1 MEKIISITEI
11 DEKNFSGYRI
21 KTTKQNIK
29 LLMETTQQCCEN
41 AGYFIS
47 QENFDEF
54 IDAEVY
60 NVKLTDDCLNEAMLK
75 QHDINPSDKY
85 FRGGLMFVNL
95 ETSAGTLQ
103 FTAYN
108 EHNGYYGHEAKVI
121 SSQLKYKECL

>member
-11 DEKNFSGYRI
+11 DEKDFSGYLI

-29 LLMETTQQCCEN
+29 LLMETEQQCCEY

-54 IDAEVY
+54 INAEVY

-75 QHDINPSDKY
+75 QHDINPSDEY
-85 FRGGLMFVNL
+85 FRGGIMFVNI
-95 ETSAGTLQ
+95 ETSKGTLQ

-108 EHNGYYGHEAKVI
+108 EHNGYYGHEAQVI
-121 SSQLKYKECL
+121 STQLTTKELL

>member
-11 DEKNFSGYRI
+11 DEKNFSGYLI

-108 EHNGYYGHEAKVI
+108 EHNGYYGHDAKVI